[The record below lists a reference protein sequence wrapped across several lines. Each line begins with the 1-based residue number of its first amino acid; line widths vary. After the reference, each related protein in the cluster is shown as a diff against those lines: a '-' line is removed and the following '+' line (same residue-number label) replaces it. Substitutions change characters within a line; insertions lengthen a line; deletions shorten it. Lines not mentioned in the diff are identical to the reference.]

1 MKYEKKFRPAE
12 QQEQLTEG
20 QLQSS
25 QTVHEFATPEDA
37 LRFDAKH
44 TAVPDGI
51 AQRLGHSSHR
61 VPSPSR
67 PWWKRLFQ

>member
-1 MKYEKKFRPAE
+1 MKYEKKFKE
-12 QQEQLTEG
+12 QQEQLSES
-20 QLQSS
+20 QLQSA
-25 QTVHEFATPEDA
+25 QTIHEFATPEEA

-44 TAVPDGI
+44 TAVPEGI

-61 VPSPSR
+61 LPPGSR

>member
-1 MKYEKKFRPAE
+1 MKYEKKLISSE
-12 QQEQLTEG
+12 QQEQVSDT

-25 QTVHEFATPEDA
+25 QTIHEFATPEDV

-44 TAVPDGI
+44 TAVPEGI

-61 VPSPSR
+61 LPPVSQ